1 MQPPTP
7 ETPFWRDDAG
17 RRTTVLAILA
27 GREPCERE
35 RMLDLHVQAV
45 DKLLRAAT
53 GASLEGRDGDVR
65 ALVSHASRL
74 CGELAGLWPA
84 GSDLPLA

>member
-27 GREPCERE
+27 ASPLADRGRV
-35 RMLDLHVQAV
+35 LDLHAGAV
-45 DKLLRAAT
+45 AALVRAASQ
-53 GASLEGRDGDVR
+53 ASLEGRTARVR
-65 ALVSHASRL
+65 ALANHASRL

-84 GSDLPLA
+84 GSDQPLA